1 MPLFYVGISVMNC
14 NIGLISSYVPL
25 FYVGISAMNCNIG
38 FDIELDALI
47 VCGD

>member
-1 MPLFYVGISVMNC
+1 ML
-14 NIGLISSYVPL
+14 L

-47 VCGD
+47 LCGD